1 MFIALLYISAFMF
14 FIAERKI
21 RNSFL
26 AGITVTLFASWPF
39 SYRIVYKGYKI
50 VKFAGQFIPN
60 IDHRVKSILYII
72 FTILISVLFTGI
84 LMLLARLWSRE
95 LFLIPRDESKSRKM
109 SKRIFVSA
117 SAIPGVIALWL
128 YGYKTVAFDIGWPEG
143 WGYFAILFDHIGVD
157 FIMIKPVRYI
167 TNKRLLGLMRTANT
181 FYVVLLLALCILF
194 IILINKGTTF
204 SYKNLQVSSERP
216 SPVLPAASITFSISG
231 IITFLTIIQTGYY
244 CWSADYRLGQF
255 IVPFYYSYIY
265 GSYNAYDHVF
275 YNPVQYTFCM
285 FVLGVLAA
293 GIVILLI
300 SMIYMTIRKMIRQN
314 LFSYMFSIVL
324 IFISSGCIYK
334 MLTEIEKFHSIRN

>member
-1 MFIALLYISAFMF
+1 MRACWGSKMFIALLYISAFMF

-72 FTILISVLFTGI
+72 FTVLISVLFTGI

-143 WGYFAILFDHIGVD
+143 WGYFAILFDRIGVD

-167 TNKRLLGLMRTANT
+167 MDKKMLGLMRTANT

-204 SYKNLQVSSERP
+204 SYKNLQVSSEKK
-216 SPVLPAASITFSISG
+216 
-231 IITFLTIIQTGYY
+231 
-244 CWSADYRLGQF
+244 
-255 IVPFYYSYIY
+255 
-265 GSYNAYDHVF
+265 
-275 YNPVQYTFCM
+275 
-285 FVLGVLAA
+285 
-293 GIVILLI
+293 IL
-300 SMIYMTIRKMIRQN
+300 R
-314 LFSYMFSIVL
+314 
-324 IFISSGCIYK
+324 
-334 MLTEIEKFHSIRN
+334 